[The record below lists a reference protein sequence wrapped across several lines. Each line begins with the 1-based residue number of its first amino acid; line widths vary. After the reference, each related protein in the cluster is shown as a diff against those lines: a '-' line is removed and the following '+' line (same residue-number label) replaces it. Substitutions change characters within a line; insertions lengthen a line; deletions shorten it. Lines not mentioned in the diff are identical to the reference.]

1 MAGQPAGT
9 MEFVAAFEAT
19 ASSPIPNG
27 LIEVVLPA
35 MTLAERFAVAVSSTL
50 LREQSG
56 TTIPVLAPVVDRL
69 LDHHFAQRCIDGSKR
84 QFGLPD

>member
-1 MAGQPAGT
+1 